1 MNLQHTRLLLA
12 LVVAFVSFAIA
23 APGLAAAQETT
34 SSVSEEVLTRFD
46 TESTAQMAA
55 DFEAARQREE
65 ELEEQIE
72 ALEEQGEYGPPRQ
85 ALREELNEIEDETV
99 QANALGESRYQDI
112 QDFKV
117 EGTKKQRAA
126 SLREKAAS
134 MMALQRWAD
143 SAPLDINSSLYY
155 WGQASDKATEYR
167 AAASALEATAVVP
180 EATVAETTEE
190 TTAAAPPGDGGEAEG
205 DPEANPAPANEA
217 NEPGASG
224 GSDTGG
230 FGITSL
236 LAAALIFLG
245 VGYYLVGLFREGL
258 GARAKRV
265 GAPQQAHAPKPK
277 SPTASRK
284 ESRKAPVDSPGTVTG
299 ATEESRGSGSRAAS
313 PGTSQ
318 GRVTPRTERET
329 GSLDDE
335 SLAAWFAQEMSEE
348 SDEETKKE
356 SQRSERRK
364 KRRGD
369 SGDTPEEAR
378 ETPKKA
384 PATKPDLNEIV
395 DEQLGAM
402 WEAGEL
408 GPMDKVEV
416 RFENGRIV
424 VRKKE

>member
-1 MNLQHTRLLLA
+1 MALSRRPLLLLVAMFAVA
-12 LVVAFVSFAIA
+12 LFA
-23 APGLAAAQETT
+23 APAVSGAQETT
-34 SSVSEEVLTRFD
+34 SETDEVLTRYD
-46 TESTAQMAA
+46 SPATAELAA
-55 DFEAARQREE
+55 DYEAARQREE
-65 ELEEQIE
+65 ELEAEIE
-72 ALEEQGEYGPPRQ
+72 SLEEQGEYGPSRQ

-99 QANALGESRYQDI
+99 AANALGDSRYQDI
-112 QDFKV
+112 LDTPV

-180 EATVAETTEE
+180 ETTEETASE

-258 GARAKRV
+258 GARAKLV
-265 GAPQQAHAPKPK
+265 GAPQQARAPKAAVKKPPMK
-277 SPTASRK
+277 SRQDPGDATERPGAVTEPREASGGSSDG
-284 ESRKAPVDSPGTVTG
+284 EDSPG
-299 ATEESRGSGSRAAS
+299 AAES
-313 PGTSQ
+313 
-318 GRVTPRTERET
+318 RVTPATKSHQEET
-329 GSLDDE
+329 DTLDED
-335 SLAAWFAQEMSEE
+335 SLAAWFSQEMEE
-348 SDEETKKE
+348 PT
-356 SQRSERRK
+356 
-364 KRRGD
+364 
-369 SGDTPEEAR
+369 
-378 ETPKKA
+378 KKA
-384 PATKPDLNEIV
+384 PEATPKPTPKPGVNQVVAEEV
-395 DEQLGAM
+395 ARM
-402 WEAGEL
+402 REAGEL
-408 GPMDKVEV
+408 SEEDEVEV
-416 RFENGRIV
+416 RIEGGKIM